1 MKFGFALASQRV
13 INGVRR
19 FDLESLVD
27 ECICAEENGF
37 SIAYTGERRATGIT
51 SYSHNPLLMSGYGLS
66 NTNRLMFAA
75 GLVVLPLHHPVTVIQ
90 DACTL
95 ETFYP
100 SRFRLVVGA
109 GYATADFD
117 ALGVSMKERGKRM
130 ESGLRAIQMFRNGES
145 GPIAE
150 PYKGIVP
157 IRDETLRDSSL
168 EVLVGAW
175 TKVGVARAAKYGD
188 GWMSGPLDTIA
199 ALEVMAKHYREE
211 CHRFDKKPYVVL
223 LREAWID
230 KSDRRALETY
240 GPYVLKYHQ
249 VYMERGH
256 KYDEAFDPWIKD
268 VKSPAD
274 LTLDH
279 VIDGRVICGSSETW
293 LNNLAE
299 LKERINPDE
308 VVLRLRHF
316 DGPGHENVLEAM
328 RMVGSEI
335 IPKVGVSKNE

>member
-13 INGVRR
+13 IGGVRQ
-19 FDLESLVD
+19 FDLKSMIE
-27 ECICAEENGF
+27 ECVCAEESGF

-66 NTNRLMFAA
+66 NTDRLVFAA

-90 DACTL
+90 DASTL

-100 SRFRLVVGA
+100 NRFRLVVGA

-117 ALGVSMKERGKRM
+117 ALGVSMRERGKRM
-130 ESGLRAIQMFRNGES
+130 EVGLRTIQMFRNGES

-157 IRDETLRDSSL
+157 VRDEALRNSSL
-168 EVLVGAW
+168 EVMVGAW
-175 TKVGVARAAKYGD
+175 TDAGVARAAKYSD
-188 GWMSGPLDTIA
+188 GWMTGPLDTVGAI
-199 ALEVMAKHYREE
+199 EVMAKRYRQE
-211 CHRFDKKPYVVL
+211 CQIFNKKPYIVL

-230 KSDRRALETY
+230 SSDQRALETY

-256 KYDEAFDPWIKD
+256 KYDSVFDPWIED
-268 VKSPAD
+268 VQSPAE

-279 VIDGRVICGSSETW
+279 VIPDRVLCGSSETW
-293 LNNLAE
+293 VRTLTE
-299 LKERINPDE
+299 WKERINPDE
-308 VVLRLRHF
+308 IVLRLRHF
-316 DGPGHENVLEAM
+316 DGPRHESVLEAM
-328 RMVGSEI
+328 RIVGSEI
-335 IPKVGVSKNE
+335 ITRKW